1 MQRSTRRSFL
11 GGASALALE
20 THPLLARAL
29 RSGREQL
36 LLVGTQT
43 TQPSSSRGIYAYR
56 FNSDAGELTQIDLAV
71 ETENPTFLAVGPRE
85 KFVYSVNEVSLGTV
99 SSFALDKNAMKLSRL
114 SKISTN
120 GGGPTHIAIDHT
132 GRSIFAA
139 NYGGGSVASF
149 RANSDGQLSE
159 AVSFFQYTADGQKNE
174 RKPHAHRVT
183 VSPDNRFLLVND
195 LGLDVIHVY
204 RLDPTTAKLTPHD
217 PPRWQA
223 KVGYGPRALQFHK
236 NGLVAYCV
244 NELKPVVNLLGWDP
258 TRGILTTLQDMSLV
272 PEGYSGAAAP
282 SDITFDPKMSFAYV
296 ASRLDDFLATFSVSP
311 KNGTLTMIDKSSC
324 GGRRPRHLAV
334 DPSGRWLLVA
344 NQDTDSIAVFAR
356 NKKTGK
362 LANEA
367 KLLHLSRP
375 QCLIF
380 LGKH

>member
-71 ETENPTFLAVGPRE
+71 ETENPTFLAVGPRG
-85 KFVYSVNEVSLGTV
+85 KFVCSVNEVSPGTV

-132 GRSIFAA
+132 GRCIFAA

-183 VSPDNRFLLVND
+183 VSPDKIGRA
-195 LGLDVIHVY
+195 HV
-204 RLDPTTAKLTPHD
+204 
-217 PPRWQA
+217 
-223 KVGYGPRALQFHK
+223 
-236 NGLVAYCV
+236 
-244 NELKPVVNLLGWDP
+244 
-258 TRGILTTLQDMSLV
+258 
-272 PEGYSGAAAP
+272 
-282 SDITFDPKMSFAYV
+282 
-296 ASRLDDFLATFSVSP
+296 
-311 KNGTLTMIDKSSC
+311 
-324 GGRRPRHLAV
+324 
-334 DPSGRWLLVA
+334 
-344 NQDTDSIAVFAR
+344 
-356 NKKTGK
+356 
-362 LANEA
+362 
-367 KLLHLSRP
+367 
-375 QCLIF
+375 
-380 LGKH
+380 